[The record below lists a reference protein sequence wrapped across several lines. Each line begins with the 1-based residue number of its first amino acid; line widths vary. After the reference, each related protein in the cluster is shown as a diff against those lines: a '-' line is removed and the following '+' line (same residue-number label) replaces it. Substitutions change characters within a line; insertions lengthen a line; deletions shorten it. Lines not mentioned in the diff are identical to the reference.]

1 MTTNDTGRFGGIL
14 PRFTGKRTLHT
25 FAGVLALFLAAAVVP
40 GYGQTA
46 KESVKSSG
54 KTSEAKTGKT
64 EKSTAGA
71 TEYKQGLAA
80 FEKGKYKDAVP
91 LFLAAAEKGNTDAM
105 MMYSYC
111 LGFGK
116 GIEQDESASKEWGE
130 KAVAAGNPIGLAGT
144 GKNMLDSGE
153 TAEGL
158 RRLKKSA
165 DQDCVLGLLMLGM
178 YYSQDGDDE
187 AKSAEYFKRAAVLPL
202 RKEKSLLDYVLE
214 EMEVE
219 LPDEFAEING
229 PTDNKFIIM
238 SQFLV
243 GGAYL
248 QGQGV
253 EQDLGEALKW
263 IKMSRDNGFSSA
275 DSVVEMLESLEQV
288 RSQTGEKDVKSGSG
302 TGGSSKT
309 DKLKSGKKDEKK
321 SSGSESK
328 SGDGAAE
335 YKQGLA
341 AYEKKDY
348 KAAAKS
354 LRAAADKGNTDAM
367 IMYGVCLGEGRGV
380 EKDMDASYRWVRKAA
395 DAGDANAQA
404 LYGADRM
411 ENEDEKEGLKY
422 LKKAADQGNLLGLF
436 ALGMTY
442 LDKDGEE
449 SKGIG
454 YLRKVAEHPLTKEK
468 SVLDYSDD
476 LLSGLMSDDEFG
488 LKLDEDNLTA
498 ANAMIVI
505 SQTMI
510 GMAYMSGTGVEEDLD
525 EAKKWIRKAKQ
536 NGFPS
541 ADSIL
546 ELIELLEE

>member
-14 PRFTGKRTLHT
+14 PRFTGKRTLRT
-25 FAGVLALFLAAAVVP
+25 FAGVLALFLAAALVP
-40 GYGQTA
+40 GYGQNA
-46 KESVKSSG
+46 KESARSSG
-54 KTSEAKTGKT
+54 KTAAAKAGKT
-64 EKSTAGA
+64 EKSAAGA
-71 TEYKQGLAA
+71 AEYKQGLAA
-80 FEKGKYKDAVP
+80 FEKGKYEAAAKSFKD
-91 LFLAAAEKGNTDAM
+91 AAEKGNTDAM

-116 GIEQDESASKEWGE
+116 GVGQDESASKEWGE
-130 KAVAAGNPIGLAGT
+130 KAIAAGNPVGLAGS

-187 AKSAEYFKRAAVLPL
+187 AKSVEYFRRAAVQPL
-202 RKEKSLLDYVLE
+202 RKEKNLLDYVLE

-219 LPDEFAEING
+219 LPDEFAEIKG
-229 PTDNKFIIM
+229 PADDKFIIM
-238 SQFLV
+238 AQFLV

-253 EQDLGEALKW
+253 EQDLSEALKW
-263 IKMSRDNGFSSA
+263 IRMSRDNGFSSA
-275 DSVVEMLESLEQV
+275 GSVVEMLESLEQI
-288 RSQTGEKDVKSGSG
+288 RQQAGEKDVKSGSG

-309 DKLKSGKKDEKK
+309 DKLKAGKKDGKK
-321 SSGSESK
+321 NSGSESK

-341 AYEKKDY
+341 AYGKKDF

-354 LRAAADKGNTDAM
+354 FREAAEKGNTDAM

-380 EKDMDASYRWVRKAA
+380 EKDMAESYRWVRKAA

-404 LYGADRM
+404 LYGADRV

-422 LKKAADQGNLLGLF
+422 LKKSADQGNLLGLF

-476 LLSGLMSDDEFG
+476 LLSGLLSDDEFG
-488 LKLDEDNLTA
+488 LELDDDNLTA

-510 GMAYMSGTGVEEDLD
+510 GMAYMSGTGVEQALD
-525 EAKKWIRKAKQ
+525 EAKKWILKAKR

-546 ELIELLEE
+546 ELIDMLEE